1 MTDDKE
7 YIFDPPY
14 RFDQI
19 VVVGLGGTG
28 SQVARGIARLLY
40 HRQQKNQHIPQ
51 VLFVD
56 PDTVETHNVGRQMF
70 TVADVGQSK
79 AATLAVRFNY
89 ALGLSIA
96 WCSEGIDSQKHL
108 PRGSLVCGCVDNYQ
122 AREEMARAKE
132 IVWLDA
138 GNGFDSGQVILGN
151 SGDRRQVLEGLRH
164 THEGHCRYLPHAGLL
179 FPALLEPDPEEIPA
193 ADLSC
198 AERVM
203 RDEQQLFV
211 NDFIANL
218 LMQYVYRLLN
228 REAATTF
235 VSFFS
240 LSPAPAVRSVGITE
254 RNVAAYLGEEEVS
267 SLPVG

>member
-1 MTDDKE
+1 MSENQQYT
-7 YIFDPPY
+7 FDPPY

-28 SQVARGIARLLY
+28 SQVARCVARLLY

-56 PDTVETHNVGRQMF
+56 PDIVEPHNVGRQMF

-108 PRGSLVCGCVDNYQ
+108 PRGSLVCGCVDNHL
-122 AREEMARAKE
+122 ARAEIARAKE
-132 IVWLDA
+132 ILWLDA
-138 GNGFDSGQVILGN
+138 GNGFDSGQVSLGN
-151 SGDRRQVLEGLRH
+151 SGDREQVLEGLRH
-164 THEGHCRYLPHAGLL
+164 AHQGHCRYLPHAGLL
-179 FPALLEPDPEEIPA
+179 FPALLEPDPEEPPA
-193 ADLSC
+193 GDLSC
-198 AERVM
+198 AELVM
-203 RDEQQLFV
+203 RDEQQVFV
-211 NDFIANL
+211 NDFIASL
-218 LMQYVYRLLN
+218 VAQYVYRLLN
-228 REAATTF
+228 REAVTTF

-240 LSPAPAVRSVGITE
+240 LNPAPAVRSVSITE
-254 RNVAAYLGEEEVS
+254 PDLTAYLGEV
-267 SLPVG
+267 